1 MNAENYN
8 PAATEDDGSCTYPP
22 TPVMGCTDEGAN
34 NYNAQAT
41 QDDGSCTYDVPE
53 ENNTTNQTDT
63 GNTTTNQTN
72 GSTGDG
78 STNETSN
85 GTIDGTTN
93 ETTNESTTQTCDLC
107 CGETYEHPADEPCPI
122 AMCEPCEDDDA
133 TASTSSADTV
143 RNVLVGV
150 VFLLVLML
158 ALAGRN
164 PPKDGFE
171 AANED
176 ETAQENRS

>member
-1 MNAENYN
+1 
-8 PAATEDDGSCTYPP
+8 
-22 TPVMGCTDEGAN
+22 MGCTDEGAN

-63 GNTTTNQTN
+63 GNTTTNQTD
-72 GSTGDG
+72 GSTGDD

-158 ALAGRN
+158 ALVGRN

-171 AANED
+171 AAIED
-176 ETAQENRS
+176 ETAQANRS